1 MSIQNATRIK
11 LLKIWEILCQETD
24 EEHPMESTVLIE
36 KLAELGVPCERKT
49 LYRDIETLC
58 EYGYEVICERGK
70 KNQYYVL
77 DRSFDLPE
85 LHILLDAVQAAS
97 FITPQKTVQLVDKIA
112 NLAGSRKGEVIK
124 RNIVSFNNTKNTNE
138 KIYYS
143 VNEIVRAITK
153 RKQIEFMYF
162 DYDSK
167 HNKVYRKEGNKY
179 VMNPYATIFSNDN
192 YYMLAYNDKHK
203 TIIHFRVDRMDFV
216 RMTDKDI
223 LPLNDAET
231 FDVTKHKKEVFGMF
245 IGKEESVKFV
255 VDKSLLD
262 VVFDRFGSKII
273 LSKID
278 EDRYSF
284 STDVQISPIFLGW
297 CCAFGDKLKVVAP
310 DSVVES
316 IKQHIMGLDELY
328 NKSEE

>member
-153 RKQIEFMYF
+153 KKQIEFLYF

-297 CCAFGDKLKVVAP
+297 CCAFGNKLKVVAP

-316 IKQHIMGLDELY
+316 IKQHITGLDELY

>member
-153 RKQIEFMYF
+153 KKQIEFLYF

-316 IKQHIMGLDELY
+316 IKQHITGLDELY

>member
-153 RKQIEFMYF
+153 KKQIEFLYF

-203 TIIHFRVDRMDFV
+203 TIYVEM
-216 RMTDKDI
+216 I
-223 LPLNDAET
+223 LT
-231 FDVTKHKKEVFGMF
+231 
-245 IGKEESVKFV
+245 
-255 VDKSLLD
+255 
-262 VVFDRFGSKII
+262 
-273 LSKID
+273 
-278 EDRYSF
+278 
-284 STDVQISPIFLGW
+284 
-297 CCAFGDKLKVVAP
+297 
-310 DSVVES
+310 
-316 IKQHIMGLDELY
+316 
-328 NKSEE
+328 

>member
-316 IKQHIMGLDELY
+316 IKQHITGLDELY

>member
-245 IGKEESVKFV
+245 IGNLL
-255 VDKSLLD
+255 SLSL
-262 VVFDRFGSKII
+262 
-273 LSKID
+273 
-278 EDRYSF
+278 
-284 STDVQISPIFLGW
+284 IS
-297 CCAFGDKLKVVAP
+297 
-310 DSVVES
+310 
-316 IKQHIMGLDELY
+316 LY
-328 NKSEE
+328 